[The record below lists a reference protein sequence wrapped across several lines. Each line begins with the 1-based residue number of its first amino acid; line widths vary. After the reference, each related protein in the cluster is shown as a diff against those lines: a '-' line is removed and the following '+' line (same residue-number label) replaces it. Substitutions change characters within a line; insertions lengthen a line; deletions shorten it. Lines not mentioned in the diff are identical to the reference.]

1 MNITKVVIRNFKRF
15 GDVTFDLDGHVV
27 VAGPNNSGKTT
38 LLQAIA
44 TWHLALTRWRELG
57 DYQRHGGR
65 YTKAPIARQAFSSV
79 PLRAF
84 DLLWHKRSAESP
96 IEIEVTC
103 DTVTVPVQIISDSS
117 EQVYVRPLENVPP
130 DWLKDPQNPPTSVFV
145 PAMTGLSTEEP
156 VYQPPKIA
164 QLLGQGKPGDVL
176 RNLLVEANHD
186 QDAWERLTQ
195 SIERM
200 FGYRLQPPNT
210 DGPNI
215 IAEYRS
221 TEDDSVI
228 TWNGAVVTWNRAALV
243 WGGASYDIAS
253 AGSGFLQV
261 LMLLTFLH
269 ARPGTVLL
277 LDEPDAHLHVIL
289 QDGIYSELR
298 AAARK
303 SHSQLIVA
311 THSEV
316 VINAVDP
323 RELRA
328 MLDAPRKLA
337 DDGEKAALIRSLSA
351 LSNLDVMQA
360 REQGQVLYVEGHTDL
375 NLLRT
380 WARILGHRSAD
391 FMKWRPFWRPIV
403 FETRQK
409 AALIRSLSA
418 LSNLDVMQA
427 REQGQVLYVE
437 GHTDLNL
444 LRTWARI
451 LGHRSADFMKWRPFW
466 RPIVFETRQ
475 KAAGIKADDHFESLL
490 LVQEE
495 IRGVQVIDRAGREG
509 IPDRQCS
516 FDGKLLKL
524 CWARYEIESYLVH
537 PAVLARFVEQT
548 VGAHAEL
555 ADVDAMQRVMR
566 DYLPG
571 RAVDD
576 PTRHEGF
583 KNLKARKDI
592 LPPILDRAGLQGF
605 DYTRYEDIAAVMR
618 PDEIHPE
625 ITAKLD
631 AIAEHLRL

>member
-57 DYQRHGGR
+57 DYQRHGGG

-84 DLLWHKRSAESP
+84 DLLWHQRSAKKP

-103 DTVTVPVQIISDSS
+103 DTVAVPVEIISDSS
-117 EQVYVRPLENVPP
+117 EQVYVRPSKSVPL
-130 DWLKDPQNPPTSVFV
+130 DWLKDARNSPAPVFV

-186 QDAWERLTQ
+186 QDAWGRLTQ

-200 FGYRLQPPNT
+200 FGYRLLPPNT

-221 TEDDSVI
+221 TEDDAVI
-228 TWNGAVVTWNRAALV
+228 TWNGGVLTWNRKALV

-269 ARPGTVLL
+269 SRPGTVLL

-298 AAARK
+298 AAART
-303 SHSQLIVA
+303 SRSQLIVA

-351 LSNLDVMQA
+351 LSNLDVIQA
-360 REQGQVLYVEGHTDL
+360 REKGRVLYVEGHTDL

-380 WARILGHRSAD
+380 WARILGHQSAD
-391 FMKWRPFWRPIV
+391 FLEWPFWRPTV
-403 FETRQK
+403 FETR
-409 AALIRSLSA
+409 R
-418 LSNLDVMQA
+418 
-427 REQGQVLYVE
+427 
-437 GHTDLNL
+437 
-444 LRTWARI
+444 
-451 LGHRSADFMKWRPFW
+451 
-466 RPIVFETRQ
+466 

-490 LVQEE
+490 LVQAE
-495 IRGVQVIDRAGREG
+495 IRGVQVIDRDGREG
-509 IPDRQCS
+509 IPDTQS
-516 FDGKLLKL
+516 AFDGTLLKL

-555 ADVDAMQRVMR
+555 ADVEAMQRVMR

-576 PTRHEGF
+576 PTSHVGF
-583 KNLKARKDI
+583 TNLKARTDI

-631 AIAEHLRL
+631 AIAAHLRL

>member
-57 DYQRHGGR
+57 DYQRHGGG

-84 DLLWHKRSAESP
+84 DLLWHKRSAKKP
-96 IEIEVTC
+96 IEIAVTC
-103 DTVTVPVQIISDSS
+103 DTGTVAVEIISDSS
-117 EQVYVRPLENVPP
+117 EQVYVRPLKSVPP
-130 DWLKDPQNPPTSVFV
+130 DWLKDPQNPPTPVFV

-195 SIERM
+195 SIERV

-221 TEDDSVI
+221 TEDDAVI
-228 TWNGAVVTWNRAALV
+228 TWNGAAITWNRAALV

-298 AAARK
+298 AAARR
-303 SHSQLIVA
+303 SRSQLIVA

-328 MLDAPRKLA
+328 MLDVPRKLA

-351 LSNLDVMQA
+351 LSNLDVIQA
-360 REQGQVLYVEGHTDL
+360 REQGH
-375 NLLRT
+375 
-380 WARILGHRSAD
+380 
-391 FMKWRPFWRPIV
+391 
-403 FETRQK
+403 
-409 AALIRSLSA
+409 
-418 LSNLDVMQA
+418 
-427 REQGQVLYVE
+427 VLYVE

-495 IRGVQVIDRAGREG
+495 IRGVQVIDRDGREG
-509 IPDRQCS
+509 IPDRQFS

-576 PTRHEGF
+576 PTGHEGF
-583 KNLKARKDI
+583 QNLKARKDI

-605 DYTRYEDIAAVMR
+605 DYTRYEDIAEVMR

-631 AIAEHLRL
+631 AIAEHLGL